1 MAARVLLD
9 YEPHKGHDS
18 CAVHCQENSYSA
30 ALRISRNQNR
40 NRAVHLQ
47 VLLSC
52 PSDKATYRY
61 DKDILKRNKDVSRH
75 PYCIGRQDKEKYEC
89 FNEKRGRFCVVVR
102 QKVGIF
108 PKLKG

>member
-18 CAVHCQENSYSA
+18 CTTLCQENSYSA

-40 NRAVHLQ
+40 NRAVYLQ

-52 PSDKATYRY
+52 PSDKATHGY
-61 DKDILKRNKDVSRH
+61 DKDILKRNKAVS
-75 PYCIGRQDKEKYEC
+75 
-89 FNEKRGRFCVVVR
+89 
-102 QKVGIF
+102 
-108 PKLKG
+108 